1 MLAWVTL
8 GMGKTELVYHSNNL
22 KKSGGFFVCFF
33 FLLYFFL
40 YPHYLQSLSF
50 RANFDFLFLSLG
62 NSLNLMI

>member
-22 KKSGGFFVCFF
+22 KKSFFGFLFF
-33 FLLYFFL
+33 FLLYFFP
-40 YPHYLQSLSF
+40 YPHHLQSLSL

-62 NSLNLMI
+62 NSLNFMV